1 MSSEAQREVF
11 RVLRESQSKYT
22 YFLLAAAGAAI
33 GFTLTQTQD
42 ESLAWSQWPL
52 GIAVFLWGSSFF
64 CGCRH
69 LAYVNS
75 TLYANAALLKIES
88 GQHPQVGN
96 HPQYM
101 EAASEGVRQAIEQNS
116 ESANQLGHW
125 QFRFLIA
132 GAVLYVIWHV
142 FEMYLR
148 MSS

>member
-33 GFTLTQTQD
+33 GFALTQTQD
-42 ESLAWSQWPL
+42 ESLACSQLPL
-52 GIAVFLWGSSFF
+52 GIAVFLWGISFF

-75 TLYANAALLKIES
+75 TLYANTVLLKIES
-88 GQHPQVGN
+88 GQHPAVGN
-96 HPQYM
+96 HPQYIQ
-101 EAASEGVRQAIEQNS
+101 ATSEGVRQAIEQNS
-116 ESANQLGHW
+116 ESANRLGHW

-132 GAVLYVIWHV
+132 GAVFYVIWHLL
-142 FEMYLR
+142 EMYLR
-148 MSS
+148 ISQ